1 MDGGGGAGAGIGGN
15 GGNGGES
22 NSTCNR
28 SDEYR
33 LWGHTYTEG
42 GHDGYAGEDCGN
54 VNIYNTLRVYAYGGA
69 GSNTIPSLNTG
80 TNSGG
85 SGYPA
90 AGIGGGGAGGA
101 GGDWANGAGGYVGT
115 WADDGDCYRPNGN
128 NGISLLRSDF
138 TDTRIYGVNDGTY
151 RGAGDDAASYFT
163 YGVQSYSQY
172 VSETNTKITKP
183 YVGGQGGV
191 FYYSS
196 IPGYF
201 PSGSGGKAGNGGNIK
216 VSSQAQVYAYNGDRI
231 TNADYTTPIYDYDKD
246 GNKLSTTCYVL
257 TKYNTSQKT
266 SPIKIFAQSGIL
278 RNVYY
283 NNLDWGRKPT
293 TGWDYFYEI
302 FGNQLEES
310 VKDIIRPTN
319 YNEVENHLIRREMS
333 IELTGYT
340 NPETHDCYGIGS
352 GAGYMEVSNGT
363 YRVDPSMN

>member
-1 MDGGGGAGAGIGGN
+1 MVVVGGGGAGAGIGGN

-22 NSTCNR
+22 NSTCGAK
-28 SDEYR
+28 DES
-33 LWGHTYTEG
+33 LWGQSYTDG

-69 GSNTIPSLNTG
+69 GSNTVPSLNYG

-101 GGDWANGAGGYVGT
+101 GGDWAGGAGGYVGT
-115 WADDGDCYRPNGN
+115 WGDNGDCYRTNGN

-138 TDTRIYGVNDGTY
+138 TDTRIEGVSNAIY
-151 RGAGDDAASYFT
+151 RGRGDDAASYFT
-163 YGVQSYSQY
+163 FGIQNYDQY
-172 VSETNTKITKP
+172 TSGTNLKVTKP
-183 YVGGQGGV
+183 YVGGQGGAL
-191 FYYSS
+191 YSGFGS
-196 IPGYF
+196 F
-201 PSGSGGKAGNGGNIK
+201 PSSSGGKAGNGGDLK
-216 VSSQAQVYAYNGDRI
+216 VSLQAQVYAYNGDRI
-231 TNADYTTPIYDYDKD
+231 TNDDYTTPIYDYDKD

-266 SPIKIFAQSGIL
+266 SPLKIFAQGGIL

-283 NNLDWGRKPT
+283 YNLNWGSKPT

-310 VKDIIRPTN
+310 VKDIVRPTK
-319 YNEVENHLIRREMS
+319 YSEAENHLIRRETL
-333 IELTGYT
+333 INLTGYT

-352 GAGYMEVSNGT
+352 GAGYMEISNGT
-363 YRVDPSMN
+363 YTVDPSMN

>member
-1 MDGGGGAGAGIGGN
+1 MEVDGGGGAGAGIGGN

-22 NSTCNR
+22 NSTCGAR
-28 SDEYR
+28 DEYN
-33 LWGHTYTEG
+33 LWGHSYTDG
-42 GHDGYAGEDCGN
+42 GHDGYAGEDCGY
-54 VNIYNTLRVYAYGGA
+54 VNIYNTLKVYAYGGA
-69 GSNTIPSLNTG
+69 GSNTVPSLNYG

-115 WADDGDCYRPNGN
+115 WGDTGDCYRTNGN

-138 TDTRIYGVNDGTY
+138 SDIGVSGVSDGSY
-151 RGAGDDAASYFT
+151 RGSGDDAASYFT
-163 YGVQSYSQY
+163 YGVQNIIQY
-172 VSETNTKITKP
+172 QSGTNIKITKP

-191 FYYSS
+191 FYTGN
-196 IPGYF
+196 GYF

-257 TKYNTSQKT
+257 TKYNTTQKT
-266 SPIKIFAQSGIL
+266 SPLKIFAQSGIL

-319 YNEVENHLIRREMS
+319 YNEVENHLIRRERT

-363 YRVDPSMN
+363 YKVEASMN